1 MSSLN
6 ALQLESNS
14 KIKINFDGGDLSS
27 DSGLLLIKEFAH
39 KLGFHQ
45 LVKKTFKTNDS
56 TVRYHKDHENLC
68 QIIYQVIAGYFNDND
83 ADELTNEPIF
93 KNILEKSSLASQPT
107 LSRFFNRMDETTLD
121 QFNEIVKSMRALAY
135 KIKKPKMV
143 LFDLDSTLLNTYGNQ
158 EGEGFNFHY
167 SAHGYHPLLCY
178 DGLTGDLLKADLRDG
193 TVYSSTGVAEF
204 MQPILDEYLED
215 YTDTTLFLRGDSGF
229 ATPDLF
235 KQCETNAVSY
245 AIRLK
250 ANKTLYTL
258 ASHATDEIAELTKD
272 NLVDYAVTYD
282 EFYYQAGS
290 WNYPR
295 RVVVKVEKPYNQLT
309 NQYAFIVTNMELT
322 PEEILKYYCNRGT
335 MENFIKECKNGFD
348 FSSTGSKSKIVNA
361 NRLQLHVL
369 AYNLF
374 NCFRRLVLPEKMKKM
389 RIDTIRLKLIKIAS
403 KIIRSARYIYFKLC
417 SSCPYKEEFNE
428 VLKNIR
434 QLPQLE

>member
-1 MSSLN
+1 MSSVS

-39 KLGFHQ
+39 KLGFHK
-45 LVKKTFKTNDS
+45 LIKKTFKTND
-56 TVRYHKDHENLC
+56 TADRNHKDDENLC
-68 QIIYQVIAGYFNDND
+68 QMLYQILAGYFKDND
-83 ADELTNEPIF
+83 ADELTSEPIF

-107 LSRFFNRMDETTLD
+107 LSRFWNRMDEDTLK
-121 QFNEIVKSMRALAY
+121 QFNEIIKTMRALVY
-135 KIKKPKMV
+135 KIRKPEMV
-143 LFDLDSTLLNTYGNQ
+143 LLDLDSTLLNTYGKQ

-178 DGLTGDLLKADLRDG
+178 DGLTGDLLKAELRDG
-193 TVYSSTGVAEF
+193 TVYSSNGVTEF
-204 MQPILDEYLED
+204 MQPILDEYLNN
-215 YTDTTLFLRGDSGF
+215 YTDTILYLRGDSGF

-235 KQCETNAVSY
+235 KQCESNGVSY

-258 ASHATDEIAELTKD
+258 ASYADDKMAELTKD
-272 NLVDYAVTYD
+272 NLIDYAVTYD

-290 WNYPR
+290 WDYPR

-309 NQYAFIVTNMELT
+309 NQYAFIVTNMDLT
-322 PEEILKYYCNRGT
+322 PKEILKYYCNRGT

-348 FSSTGSKSKIVNA
+348 FAGVGSKSKIVNS

-374 NCFRRLVLPEKMKKM
+374 NCFRRLVLPKSMRKMQ
-389 RIDTIRLKLIKIAS
+389 IDTIRLKLIKIAS

-417 SSCPYKEEFNE
+417 SSCPYQEEFNG
-428 VLKNIR
+428 VLENIKL
-434 QLPQLE
+434 LPQLE